1 MKRVMM
7 EIGYF
12 HEGQEYS
19 ITVPGFA
26 ESKKK
31 AKEDGYRK
39 AMKRLKAKY
48 GKKRYVVK
56 YTMPRST
63 EELPDE

>member
-1 MKRVMM
+1 MVKVTM

-12 HEGQEYS
+12 HEGAEDT
-19 ITVPGFA
+19 ITVPGFGP
-26 ESKKK
+26 SKKK
-31 AKEDGYRK
+31 AKMDGYRR
-39 AMKRLKAKY
+39 AMKKLKRQY

-63 EELPDE
+63 EELPE